1 MANEQ
6 GQADWFGKDVP
17 KAPEANGLSDTERAM
32 ILVGHYAGL
41 AGAAKQALIELR
53 RMSSKEGRPLWVKE
67 IGFNLEFQDSK
78 DAKESRFY
86 GIKRGFDPCI
96 ELTGLPEAQKKVVE
110 LEDTW
115 LLIDILHNAFA
126 TFYHKMSSQLRFYS
140 SQVLT
145 EEARQSLRSEERRV
159 GKEC

>member
-53 RMSSKEGRPLWVKE
+53 KMSSKEGRPLWVKE
-67 IGFNLEFQDSK
+67 IGFRIDFRIVDDGRVETAVHGLLEED
-78 DAKESRFY
+78 
-86 GIKRGFDPCI
+86 G
-96 ELTGLPEAQKKVVE
+96 VE
-110 LEDTW
+110 
-115 LLIDILHNAFA
+115 HA
-126 TFYHKMSSQLRFYS
+126 
-140 SQVLT
+140 
-145 EEARQSLRSEERRV
+145 ARISVQAE
-159 GKEC
+159 